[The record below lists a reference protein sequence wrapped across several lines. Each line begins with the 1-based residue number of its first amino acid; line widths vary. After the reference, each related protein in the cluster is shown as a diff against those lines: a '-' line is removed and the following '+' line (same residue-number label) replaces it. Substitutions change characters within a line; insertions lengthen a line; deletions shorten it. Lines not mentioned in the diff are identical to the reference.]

1 MADESGRS
9 GQSGDEQRN
18 LWAPPGSEGSQP
30 GKSASRPGKSASRPE
45 AGEDVK
51 GRSVADQPTVTGPGG
66 MGAGIGPPPIP
77 PAPSAPSA
85 PPGAQGGQAA
95 HPGQQGYPGQAQP
108 GPSGYAAPGYGQGHD
123 PYAYGGPGP
132 ASGPASG
139 PAPGPAPGAAYG
151 YPAAPPPYG
160 AGMPGAPGA
169 PGAYGYGGGPYGGG
183 YGWGG
188 PPLPTGMSVASMV
201 LGIISLV
208 LVFTCW
214 GSFLGIIT
222 APVALGLGVSARRKV
237 DRGELGGRGQATSG
251 LVMGVIGTVASAL
264 VVVLI
269 VLMFTVWADEIEES
283 DPGTGPGGSSIDARG
298 SVALVMDR

>member
-1 MADESGRS
+1 
-9 GQSGDEQRN
+9 
-18 LWAPPGSEGSQP
+18 
-30 GKSASRPGKSASRPE
+30 
-45 AGEDVK
+45 
-51 GRSVADQPTVTGPGG
+51 
-66 MGAGIGPPPIP
+66 
-77 PAPSAPSA
+77 
-85 PPGAQGGQAA
+85 
-95 HPGQQGYPGQAQP
+95 
-108 GPSGYAAPGYGQGHD
+108 
-123 PYAYGGPGP
+123 
-132 ASGPASG
+132 
-139 PAPGPAPGAAYG
+139 
-151 YPAAPPPYG
+151 
-160 AGMPGAPGA
+160 MPGAPGA

-183 YGWGG
+183 YGWPG

-208 LVFTCW
+208 LVLTCW

-298 SVALVMDR
+298 SVTLVMDR